1 MDRKEKIIIKQT
13 VNSDIEYNEQIHI
26 PNFIQDHGVLL
37 VLQEPYFDIIQ
48 VSSNTEEWLNI
59 PPENILE
66 QNIEYLLDSNQIDNI
81 RQNLAGNFV
90 YLNPL
95 KLSIKCGNEVR
106 LFNGIIHRSND
117 NVVILELEPCE
128 DESGADFSQFYQ
140 LTFPIINKIQ
150 KSANLYELCEIVVQE
165 IRKITGFDRVMIYKF
180 HADDSGEVIAED
192 KREDQEAFLG
202 LYYPAYDVP
211 QPVREL
217 FSVNS
222 LRIIPNINSPIVELL
237 PKNGFD
243 NFGYDL
249 YFLLVAKLLN
259 NKYLRLFDFYFN
271 TLIQQFPKN
280 NPLTNQPLDLSFS
293 VLRGVSRCHIKY
305 LHNMGVMAS
314 MAISLVKEGKLW
326 GLIACHHQSTKYI
339 PYHKRVVCEFLGQ
352 IMSIHIPMREQ
363 NDNLDYKVA
372 LKSVQ
377 AEVIKIIS
385 ESEDLLNV
393 IKNIGS
399 KLLTIVGATGSVI
412 FLEGEYH
419 KVGKTPNDTEI
430 TELLNWVK
438 NQINTDIYSTDSLP
452 KIYSPAQEFK
462 EIASGLLV
470 LEIAKLQEVY
480 ILWFRPEVSQ
490 TVNWAGNPEYPIEI
504 ESDGRMKL
512 CPRTSFEQWQEIV
525 KFHSLPWQPYEIE
538 GAQEF
543 KTAIV
548 GIVMRRISELAKI
561 NLELEQS
568 NSELDS
574 FTYIASHDLKE
585 PLRGIHNYST
595 FLMEDYG
602 EILDSE
608 GREKLETLVR
618 LTQRM
623 EDLINALLFF
633 SRLGRQEIHKSA
645 INLNELID
653 NVAEVVRMS
662 KPEAS
667 IEIIKMDNLPVIYG
681 DKILLEEVFSNLINN
696 AVKYNKK
703 EDKIVEIGYEE
714 TEEAAS
720 IIYVKDNGIGIREKH
735 QETIFKIFKR
745 LHGQNKFGGGTG
757 VGLTI
762 VKKIIERH
770 GGKIWLKSKYG
781 EGTTFYVKLWKQE

>member
-1 MDRKEKIIIKQT
+1 MDSKEKIIIKQR
-13 VNSDIEYNEQIHI
+13 VNSNIDYNEQIHI

-37 VLQEPYFDIIQ
+37 VLQEPDFDIIQ
-48 VSSNTEEWLNI
+48 VGSNTEEWLNI
-59 PPENILE
+59 SPENLLGK
-66 QNIEYLLDSNQIDNI
+66 NIKCLLNSEQIDNI
-81 RQNLAGNFV
+81 RQNLTGDFE
-90 YLNPL
+90 YINPL
-95 KLSIKCGNEVR
+95 KLSIECGNEVR
-106 LFNGIIHRSND
+106 LFNSIIHRSND

-128 DESGADFSQFYQ
+128 DKSEPDFSQFYQ
-140 LTFPIINKIQ
+140 LTFPITNKIQ
-150 KSANLYELCEIVVQE
+150 KSGNLYELCEIVVQE

-192 KREDQEAFLG
+192 KGEDIEAFLG
-202 LYYPAYDVP
+202 LHYPANDVP
-211 QPVREL
+211 RPARNL
-217 FSVNS
+217 YSLNY
-222 LRIIPNINSPIVELL
+222 LRIIPNINSSIVKLL
-237 PKNGFD
+237 PEF
-243 NFGYDL
+243 
-249 YFLLVAKLLN
+249 
-259 NKYLRLFDFYFN
+259 
-271 TLIQQFPKN
+271 
-280 NPLTNQPLDLSFS
+280 NPLTNEPLDLTFS
-293 VLRGVSRCHIKY
+293 VLRGVSRCHVKY
-305 LHNMGVMAS
+305 LENMGVMGS
-314 MAISLVKEGKLW
+314 MSISLVKEGKLW
-326 GLIACHHQSTKYI
+326 GLIACHHQSAQYI
-339 PYHKRVVCEFLGQ
+339 PYHKRVVCEFLAQ

-363 NDNLDYKVA
+363 NDNLDNKVA

-377 AEVIKIIS
+377 AEVIKIIY
-385 ESEDLLNV
+385 ESEDLLN
-393 IKNIGS
+393 IITNIGN
-399 KLLTIVGATGSVI
+399 KLLTIVAATGAVI
-412 FLEGEYH
+412 SLEGEYH
-419 KVGKTPNDTEI
+419 KVGKTPNDAEI
-430 TELLNWVK
+430 TKLINWVK
-438 NQINTDIYSTDSLP
+438 NQIDTDIYSTDSLP
-452 KIYSPAQEFK
+452 IIYQPAQEFK

-480 ILWFRPEVSQ
+480 VLWFRPEVSQ

-504 ESDGRMKL
+504 ESDGTMKL

-548 GIVMRRISELAKI
+548 EIVMRRISELAKI
-561 NLELEQS
+561 NLELEHS

-602 EILDSE
+602 EIFDGE

-633 SRLGRQEIHKSA
+633 SRLGRRELDKSA
-645 INLNELID
+645 INLNELIE
-653 NVAEVVRMS
+653 NVSEVVKIS
-662 KPEAS
+662 KLDIS
-667 IEIIKMDNLPVIYG
+667 FEIRKMDDLPVIYG
-681 DKILLEEVFSNLINN
+681 DKILLEQVFSNLINN

-703 EDKIVEIGYEE
+703 DKKIVEIGYED
-714 TEEAAS
+714 TEESAS

-745 LHGQNKFGGGTG
+745 LHGQGKFGGGTG

-770 GGKIWLKSKYG
+770 GGKIWLESNYG
-781 EGTTFYVKLWKQE
+781 QGTTFYVKLWK